1 LFSRPGS
8 CKISFLFNP
17 ALSRELENEQGAVMR
32 LITLLCCFLVVSVA
46 SAKDFRVAVVDMQK
60 LFSDF
65 PGTEKAKK
73 KLGDLEE
80 KKKEDLADSEQELKD
95 LQKDLSDTSMLS
107 EKQKMK
113 KGKLYGDKL
122 QAYKETT
129 ERVQKELMAAE
140 SEMTQKIVDQ
150 INGIVAG
157 VAKNK
162 DFDLVLDSAKTV
174 YVKDSVDLTK
184 DVLDEFKKEADA
196 DTKDESNTKK

>member
-1 LFSRPGS
+1 
-8 CKISFLFNP
+8 
-17 ALSRELENEQGAVMR
+17 MR